1 MSKPLSGIL
10 VLDFTQFLSGPS
22 ATLRLHDLGAR
33 VIKVEHHKN
42 GDLSRSIYA
51 NAFDIENE
59 SAFFQAINRGKESLR
74 ANLKDEKDLAL
85 ITRIIKHADVVVNN
99 FRPGVMTRLGLSF
112 ENVAAVNPTII
123 YAEITG
129 YGKEGP
135 WANMPGQDLLLQAV
149 SGLSQLSGADSD
161 GHVPMGLAIAD
172 YLAGAQLVQGI
183 LAALLNGEATQV
195 EVSMLEAILDF
206 QFEPL
211 TLYYQDKQAVVRGE
225 NNTAHSLVGAPYGL
239 YKTADGYIALAM
251 GAIVTLGELLDCK
264 PLLAFTD
271 PSTWFLKRDSIKT
284 ILAEHLV
291 AQTSAYWLNILEPAD
306 IWCAD
311 VLNWQDLLAHDG
323 FKVLNMV
330 QTVSNIHNGKQV
342 NYKTLR
348 CPIRIDDKLL
358 KSTLAAP
365 SFGQHSVD
373 IAAEFSSHS

>member
-85 ITRIIKHADVVVNN
+85 ITQIIKHADVVVNN

-112 ENVAAVNPTII
+112 EDVAAVNPTII

-183 LAALLNGEATQV
+183 LAALLNDEATQV

-271 PSTWFLKRDSIKT
+271 PSTWFSKRDSIKT

>member
-112 ENVAAVNPTII
+112 EDVAAVNPTII

-183 LAALLNGEATQV
+183 LAALLNDEATQV

-271 PSTWFLKRDSIKT
+271 PSTWFSKRDSIKT

-291 AQTSAYWLNILEPAD
+291 AHTSAYWLNILEPAD